1 MAKKD
6 FLEEK
11 YCEINQLKTLL
22 QAYPKEYCSTI
33 IKVMDSVFN
42 EIAEYLNGT
51 SKGYDKVEKKV
62 EVKKVVKKE
71 EVPQAKVIEEKV
83 CEEKPVDVEKIDIE
97 KLELE
102 KLELEEKLKKCEE
115 KLCKCEK
122 QAKKCE
128 KEAKKCGKKLKKCA
142 KGKSKSGSSHGKHKC
157 CGKRCEEADEN
168 QIFTMQ
174 ELSKY
179 NGRDG
184 VPAYVAVNG
193 IVYDVTG
200 VEAWKYARHY
210 GLTAGKDLSNYF
222 NSCHK
227 NEEKLLDKLDIVG
240 RFEE

>member
-22 QAYPKEYCSTI
+22 QTYPKEYCSTI

-42 EIAEYLNGT
+42 EIAEYLNGI
-51 SKGYDKVEKKV
+51 SKGYVKVEKKV

-83 CEEKPVDVEKIDIE
+83 CEDNPVDIE

-102 KLELEEKLKKCEE
+102 KLELEKKLKKCE
-115 KLCKCEK
+115 KS
-122 QAKKCE
+122 
-128 KEAKKCGKKLKKCA
+128 
-142 KGKSKSGSSHGKHKC
+142 KSKSGSSHGKHKC

-184 VPAYVAVNG
+184 LPAYVAVNG
-193 IVYDVTG
+193 IVYDVTD

>member
-22 QAYPKEYCSTI
+22 QTYPKEYCSTI

-42 EIAEYLNGT
+42 EIAEYLNGI
-51 SKGYDKVEKKV
+51 SKGYVKVEKKV

-83 CEEKPVDVEKIDIE
+83 CEDNPVDIE

-102 KLELEEKLKKCEE
+102 KCELEKKLKDCEE
-115 KLCKCEK
+115 KLCKYEEKLSKCEK
-122 QAKKCE
+122 Q
-128 KEAKKCGKKLKKCA
+128 AKKCGKKLKKCE
-142 KGKSKSGSSHGKHKC
+142 KSKSKSGSSHGKHKC
-157 CGKRCEEADEN
+157 CCKRGEETDEN